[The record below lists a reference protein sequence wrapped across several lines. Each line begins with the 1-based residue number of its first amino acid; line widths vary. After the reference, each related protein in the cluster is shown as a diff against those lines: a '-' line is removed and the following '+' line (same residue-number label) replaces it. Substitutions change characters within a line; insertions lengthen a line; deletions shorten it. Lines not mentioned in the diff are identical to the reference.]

1 MRMTHEELNKELEWN
16 ENEHL
21 AEFIIES
28 PIFFRSIIRDLGK
41 IDEDGKMH
49 FTQEGKVIASKDIE
63 IVFNPLNLDFNNRR
77 VITTLLKM
85 VLKTS
90 LSEDF
95 YLPTNNLKT
104 NIIKYL
110 SEIVDSREFNFEV
123 ETDEFT
129 IESIAKATNL
139 HVVGDEDDFVE
150 LITDYMAMMT
160 ELIETKL
167 FIFINLRSFMNED
180 ETKRLVKNILNHQF
194 NVFLIENQNREKIEN
209 GSRIIIDKD
218 LCEL

>member
-41 IDEDGKMH
+41 IDEGGKIH
-49 FTQEGKVIASKDIE
+49 FTQGGKAIASKDIE

-194 NVFLIENQNREKIEN
+194 NVLLIENQNREKIEN